1 MVAGAAQWPTSEA
14 LFAALKTTDPA
25 LQEAIRTARTPKAAK
40 AIGRRVPLLENWERL
55 KVEAMMSA
63 RGGPRLGHPWPSKD
77 RKYSTRWDR
86 TIDTNTS

>member
-1 MVAGAAQWPTSEA
+1 MA
-14 LFAALKTTDPA
+14 
-25 LQEAIRTARTPKAAK
+25 EAICRVQLDASNV
-40 AIGRRVPLLENWERL
+40 RRLLETR
-55 KVEAMMSA
+55 EAHVTLRHEMAYMMSA

>member
-1 MVAGAAQWPTSEA
+1 MDDHHDPHAQTQPNVMDCEE
-14 LFAALKTTDPA
+14 P
-25 LQEAIRTARTPKAAK
+25 LQTVIAEAIRP
-40 AIGRRVPLLENWERL
+40 
-55 KVEAMMSA
+55 MSA